1 MKIKTREELVAILT
15 DGWKNE
21 IIVNINKVSFL
32 TNETKIYFDKTVD
45 NIPNNFIKIYTND
58 GTFICGIIASN
69 IISVFTNQTYEVAL
83 C

>member
-1 MKIKTREELVAILT
+1 MTIKTREELVAILT

-21 IIVNINKVSFL
+21 VAVNINKVSFL

-45 NIPNNFIKIYTND
+45 DIPNNFIKIYNND

-69 IISVFTNQTYEVAL
+69 VISVFTSQTYEVAL

>member
-1 MKIKTREELVAILT
+1 MTIKTREELTAILT

-21 IIVNINKVSFL
+21 VAVNINKISFF
-32 TNETKIYFDKTVD
+32 TSETKIYFDKTVD

-69 IISVFTNQTYEVAL
+69 IISVFTSQTYEVAL

>member
-1 MKIKTREELVAILT
+1 MTIKTREELVAILT

-21 IIVNINKVSFL
+21 VAVNINKVSFL

-45 NIPNNFIKIYTND
+45 DIPNNFIKIYNND
-58 GTFICGIIASN
+58 GTFICGIITSN
-69 IISVFTNQTYEVAL
+69 VISVFTSQTYEVAL

>member
-1 MKIKTREELVAILT
+1 MTIKTREELVAILT

-21 IIVNINKVSFL
+21 VAVNINKVSFL

-69 IISVFTNQTYEVAL
+69 IISVFTSQTYEVAL

>member
-1 MKIKTREELVAILT
+1 MKIKTREELVTILT

-21 IIVNINKVSFL
+21 VSVNINKISFL

-45 NIPNNFIKIYTND
+45 KTPNNFIEIYTND
-58 GTFICGIIASN
+58 GSFICGIIATN
-69 IISVFTNQTYEVAL
+69 IETVFTNQTYEVVL

>member
-1 MKIKTREELVAILT
+1 MTIKTREELVAILT

-21 IIVNINKVSFL
+21 VAVNINKISFL
-32 TNETKIYFDKTVD
+32 TNETKIYFNKTID
-45 NIPNNFIKIYTND
+45 NIPNNFIKIYNND

-69 IISVFTNQTYEVAL
+69 IISVFTSQTYEVAL

>member
-1 MKIKTREELVAILT
+1 MTIKTREELVAILT

-21 IIVNINKVSFL
+21 VAVNINKVSFL
-32 TNETKIYFDKTVD
+32 TNETKIYFEKTVD
-45 NIPNNFIKIYTND
+45 NISNNFIKIYTND

-69 IISVFTNQTYEVAL
+69 IISVFTSQTYEVAL

>member
-1 MKIKTREELVAILT
+1 MTIKTREELVAILT

-21 IIVNINKVSFL
+21 VAVNINKVSFL

-45 NIPNNFIKIYTND
+45 NITNNFIKIYTND

>member
-1 MKIKTREELVAILT
+1 MTIKTREELVAILT

-21 IIVNINKVSFL
+21 VAVNINKVSFL

-45 NIPNNFIKIYTND
+45 NIPYNFIKIYTND